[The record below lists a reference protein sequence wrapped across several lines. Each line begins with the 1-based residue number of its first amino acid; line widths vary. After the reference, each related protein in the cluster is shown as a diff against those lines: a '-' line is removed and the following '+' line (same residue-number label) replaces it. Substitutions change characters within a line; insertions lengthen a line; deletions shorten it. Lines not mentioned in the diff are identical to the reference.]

1 MKNIVQV
8 VKDIL
13 YVSKLT
19 NTKNKKF
26 LIAAS
31 IVLSQ
36 LTAGTDL
43 MLIGIFAAIIADQ
56 FTNVETL
63 NILLEFFINNK
74 ILIVLTVLF
83 RYLVNYLQFAILK
96 KMEIDVL
103 VGLKNYMF
111 DKILE
116 QKIILLLIHIII

>member
-43 MLIGIFAAIIADQ
+43 MLIGIFRTITISSSMWKPQ
-56 FTNVETL
+56 HSSRVFH
-63 NILLEFFINNK
+63 K
-74 ILIVLTVLF
+74 
-83 RYLVNYLQFAILK
+83 
-96 KMEIDVL
+96 
-103 VGLKNYMF
+103 
-111 DKILE
+111 
-116 QKIILLLIHIII
+116 